1 MSLLLLD
8 NFNIF
13 AQKVWADFD
22 SCNVV
27 SVAKEHSSFHSLD
40 LLDLT

>member
-8 NFNIF
+8 NFNVF

-27 SVAKEHSSFHSLD
+27 DVAKEHSSFHSLD